1 MKKTKSNIKDLRDDK
16 KAHQPCIT
24 VIPEEREKQTENIFD
39 GIMADNFLN
48 LKKEIYIQVQ
58 KHRCPKQTY
67 TNTYYN
73 KNIKS

>member
-1 MKKTKSNIKDLRDDK
+1 MI
-16 KAHQPCIT
+16 KAHQPMHNSDSK
-24 VIPEEREKQTENIFD
+24 EREKETENIFD

-48 LKKEIYIQVQ
+48 LKKEIYPGTGSTEG
-58 KHRCPKQTY
+58 HKQTY